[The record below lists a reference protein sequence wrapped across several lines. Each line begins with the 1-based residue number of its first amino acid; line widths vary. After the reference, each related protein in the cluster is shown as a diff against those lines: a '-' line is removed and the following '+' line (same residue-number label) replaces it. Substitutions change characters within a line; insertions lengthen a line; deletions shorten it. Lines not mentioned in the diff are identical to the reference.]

1 MEPNEAMKA
10 MARRIAADFYEADE
24 RIAFQLFAPAV
35 RDGKHDDDE
44 AVQCALAAIMETQR
58 LDVALAEQWIPMP
71 GNARQMKGTYAQG
84 VFDVAQAIRTGE
96 HYALAGERHG

>member
-1 MEPNEAMKA
+1 

-44 AVQCALAAIMETQR
+44 AVQCALAAIMETQA
-58 LDVALAEQWIPMP
+58 LDAALVDSLSPSAETS
-71 GNARQMKGTYAQG
+71 AEAA
-84 VFDVAQAIRTGE
+84 VQAGRDAEIAERIRAGE
-96 HYALAGERHG
+96 PYALAGARHG